1 VRRAELEVQ
10 KNELVSKI
18 DADKNQL
25 ALQQAKRVLAELE
38 KDAQSHTASGQAST
52 FLAQEKYNKA
62 KLAMDQ
68 AQQNIEKMR
77 VVAPMDG
84 LVSIQRNMNA
94 AGGFFFPGMSLPDY
108 HAGDQAQ
115 PGSSIA
121 QVVDPNGMNLISKVS
136 EKNHSNVVQGQAV
149 NVDFDALPG
158 QIFPGTVK
166 SVGGMTTRQFFD
178 DDAGGSFDVS
188 VQLSNMDSKLRS
200 GFTAQIVF
208 LGSSKKNVLYIP
220 RQALFLKEGK
230 RIVFVKDGS
239 RYDQLEVKVQNESE
253 SRAAVEGL
261 KEGSRVAL
269 IDPTVPR
276 KVSGGGVSANGGT
289 GGTP

>member
-1 VRRAELEVQ
+1 
-10 KNELVSKI
+10 
-18 DADKNQL
+18 
-25 ALQQAKRVLAELE
+25 
-38 KDAQSHTASGQAST
+38 
-52 FLAQEKYNKA
+52 
-62 KLAMDQ
+62 
-68 AQQNIEKMR
+68 
-77 VVAPMDG
+77 
-84 LVSIQRNMNA
+84 
-94 AGGFFFPGMSLPDY
+94 MS
-108 HAGDQAQ
+108 
-115 PGSSIA
+115 
-121 QVVDPNGMNLISKVS
+121 LISKVS

-149 NVDFDALPG
+149 NVEFDALPG